1 MMPEFIDYQ
10 ITHLTKVEIKGLW
23 GKYDIDWDLNSDVNV
38 LAGGNGSGKTTILN
52 SIYQALSV
60 KSNIY
65 SERLDNIKLSLNNGV
80 WLGLKSFK
88 LPDDEDKLG
97 KPKFEIKTNVKL
109 APHEIKKIINI
120 DIISTFDTEL
130 KPQELIKKVD
140 DNTKTELD
148 LQLWNLQKKYL
159 SYQIDLFKKI
169 KISKTNQSSITSTHN
184 RFIEIINTLFSETD
198 KKINQN
204 ENELAFLLNDEK
216 INTYELSS
224 GEKQLLIIL
233 LTVLIQDNKSSFLF
247 MDEPEISLHI
257 EWQRKLIKCIRE
269 LNPNVQIILAT
280 HSPDIIMEGW
290 MDKVF
295 NVSDLIVK
303 DDEAS

>member
-1 MMPEFIDYQ
+1 MTKSIDNQ

-23 GKYDIDWDLNSDVNV
+23 GRYDINWDLNSDVNV

-130 KPQELIKKVD
+130 KPQELLKKVD

-148 LQLWNLQKKYL
+148 FKLWHLQKKYL
-159 SYQIDLFKKI
+159 NYQVNLGKKLRANRGNIDD
-169 KISKTNQSSITSTHN
+169 NSTYSHDK
-184 RFIEIINTLFSETD
+184 FIEIIDNLFSETD

-204 ENELAFLLNDEK
+204 ENELAFLLDNKE
-216 INTYELSS
+216 INTYQLST

-233 LTVLIQDNKSSFLF
+233 LTVLIQDNKPSILF
-247 MDEPEISLHI
+247 MDEPEITLHI
-257 EWQRKLIKCIRE
+257 EWQRKLIFYIRE

-295 NVSDLIVK
+295 NMGDMIMGCADS
-303 DDEAS
+303 